1 MSLHKII
8 LLTSEFPPQPGGI
21 GNHAYNLA
29 RELNKKG
36 YCVKV
41 LCDRRSSQGE
51 EEKIFDISLDF
62 EVIRIPRRK
71 IMLISY
77 WHRIIEAYKLA
88 GRCEVFIASGKFPL
102 WLGGLLSL
110 FFQKE
115 YIAVIHGSELLLKNK
130 FLRKLTDLSLKK
142 FDKVIAVSNYTKSLV
157 ASLELKNLEVIHN
170 GFALECK
177 VEERKKKHII
187 PILVTIGNVNQRKG
201 QHNVISSLPLLL
213 KKYPKLQYRII
224 GIPTE
229 KDRLQELAKELNVD
243 KAVKFYGAVDEAE
256 KCKLLLT
263 SNIFMMLSETTFTG
277 DVEGFGIAILEAN
290 HLGIPAIG
298 AKACGIEEAI
308 KNGYS
313 GFLVNNKEPEEIS
326 TSIDYIMKNYDE
338 FSHNARNWSANFL
351 WERVINQYIELIETK

>member
-36 YCVKV
+36 YCIKV

-51 EEKIFDISLDF
+51 EEKIFDTSLDF

-88 GRCEVFIASGKFPL
+88 DRCEVFIASGKFPL

-142 FDKVIAVSNYTKSLV
+142 FDKVIAVSNYTRSLI
-157 ASLELKNLEVIHN
+157 ASLNLDKVEVIHN
-170 GFALECK
+170 GFSAPYQA
-177 VEERKKKHII
+177 EERKEKPMI
-187 PILVTIGNVNQRKG
+187 PILVTIGNVNRRKG

-213 KKYPKLQYRII
+213 KKYPNLQYRII

-229 KDRLQELAKELNVD
+229 KDRLQELAVELKVE
-243 KAVKFYGAVDEAE
+243 KSIKFYGAVEEAE

-263 SNIFMMLSETTFTG
+263 SNIFIMLSEITLTN

-290 HLGIPAIG
+290 SLGIPAVG
-298 AKACGIEEAI
+298 AKGCGIEEAI
-308 KNGYS
+308 KNGFS
-313 GFLVNNKEPEEIS
+313 GLLVNNKEPQEILA
-326 TSIDYIMKNYDE
+326 SIDHIIQNYEE
-338 FSHNARNWSANFL
+338 FSVNAREWSANFL
-351 WERVINQYIELIETK
+351 WQRVINQYIEIIET